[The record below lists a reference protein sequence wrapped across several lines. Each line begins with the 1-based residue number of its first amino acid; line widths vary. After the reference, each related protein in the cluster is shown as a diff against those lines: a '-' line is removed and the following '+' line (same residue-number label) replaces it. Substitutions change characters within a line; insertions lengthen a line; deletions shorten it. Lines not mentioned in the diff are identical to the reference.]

1 MFALILFPII
11 TFLLPIVYLVVYLNT
26 KQFVL
31 NKSQLEHQK
40 YCLVLGAGLEKD
52 GRPTDILMDRVS
64 TAVGL
69 FESKQVDLL
78 IMSGTRRRGYDEP
91 GAMQAAAITQGVP
104 DSAILLDPQGISTI
118 NSCINYKL
126 KFSRESLVI
135 ITQPFHLPRSILLA
149 RKLSLDAYGIA
160 AVIYHFSWYKRAFW
174 YVREFFA
181 LPYNFIKL
189 ALYSH

>member
-1 MFALILFPII
+1 L
-11 TFLLPIVYLVVYLNT
+11 IVYLLVYLNT

-31 NKSQLEHQK
+31 NKNRLKQYK

-52 GRPTDILMDRVS
+52 GKPSDILMDRVS
-64 TAVGL
+64 TAVCL
-69 FESKQVDLL
+69 FNNKQVDLL

-91 GAMQAAAITQGVP
+91 GAMQAAAIAQGVP
-104 DSAILLDPQGISTI
+104 DSAILLDPQGISTL
-118 NSCINYKL
+118 NSCVNYRQ

-149 RKLSLDAYGIA
+149 RKLGLNAYGIA
-160 AVIYHFSWYKRAFW
+160 AGIYHFSWYKRAFW
-174 YVREFFA
+174 YIREFFA

>member
-1 MFALILFPII
+1 MLD
-11 TFLLPIVYLVVYLNT
+11 
-26 KQFVL
+26 
-31 NKSQLEHQK
+31 KSRLGHHK

-69 FESKQVDLL
+69 FESKQVDIL

-118 NSCINYKL
+118 NSCINYKK

-149 RKLSLDAYGIA
+149 RKLSLDAYGTA
-160 AVIYHFSWYKRAFW
+160 AVIYHFSWNKRAFW